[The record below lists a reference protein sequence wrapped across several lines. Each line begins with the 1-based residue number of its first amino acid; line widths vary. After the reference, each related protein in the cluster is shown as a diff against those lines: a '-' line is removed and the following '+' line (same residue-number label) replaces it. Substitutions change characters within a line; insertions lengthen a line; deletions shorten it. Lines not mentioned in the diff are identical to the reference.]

1 MNMRKL
7 YHQWCIARL
16 NQSIHLLKAEKY
28 QMEVDRSVQD
38 IVYPLN
44 IKRIRDKIDAH
55 VKKMGEIL

>member
-1 MNMRKL
+1 MRKL
-7 YHQWCIARL
+7 YHQWCISA
-16 NQSIHLLKAEKY
+16 LKRDLVNLQTEKY

-55 VKKMGEIL
+55 VKKVEEL